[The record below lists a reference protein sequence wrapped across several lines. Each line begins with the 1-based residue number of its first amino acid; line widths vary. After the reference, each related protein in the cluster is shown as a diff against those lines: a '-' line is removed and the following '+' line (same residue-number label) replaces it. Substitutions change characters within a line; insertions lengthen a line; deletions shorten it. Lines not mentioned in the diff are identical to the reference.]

1 MLPWQMKSTLI
12 IVLFLLLLPRN
23 ALFCK
28 GLWGYGKML
37 WNYRLWQNRAE
48 LSMLLLLVSS
58 KISSKRKMFTTKG
71 FYFIF
76 QDAPLL
82 LLTLSIIPFSDKL
95 FNTFKTVCSEQDNNS
110 ESCFLVT
117 VESFLIAS
125 RIISSL
131 PPISQLHIGHLFF
144 LSEAPW

>member
-1 MLPWQMKSTLI
+1 
-12 IVLFLLLLPRN
+12 
-23 ALFCK
+23 
-28 GLWGYGKML
+28 
-37 WNYRLWQNRAE
+37 
-48 LSMLLLLVSS
+48 
-58 KISSKRKMFTTKG
+58 MFTTKG

-131 PPISQLHIGHLFF
+131 PTITYWAFVLFVGSTMIMAIIASNLFSSYLFF
-144 LSEAPW
+144 